1 MIKETE
7 HINKPHE
14 IVISVLGFILFGVL
28 FTVTELFKSPFIV
41 YGVILLTLYPFR
53 KNKVVKIFLSI
64 STVIFLL
71 WILNSLL
78 GILFPFIIAFLLAY
92 ILNPVVEILSRKNLS
107 RTISSL
113 LIMLVFLAV
122 ITLLIIFL
130 TPPIVNQFTELISAL
145 PKAIQDL
152 GEWVQKVLIP
162 KAAEWGLPTQ
172 SIQEK
177 VLNVLP
183 TKLEQI
189 LNTLL
194 SSLSGLFAG
203 ISIVLTQLVNL
214 ILIPFLTFY
223 MLKDF
228 NDIKG
233 LVKSLFPLSKR
244 DSAVKYY
251 HKIDDMMGSF
261 LRGSLIC
268 AVIHGIGVYIFLAI
282 LGVKYSIFLSAL
294 SALLNVI
301 PYVGL
306 LLSIVITVIAA
317 LFSGDPGLQV
327 PLVIVLYLAQNL
339 LETSYIIPKI
349 IGERMGIHPAVLI
362 LSLMVFSYFFG
373 FVGMLIAMPVVSVL
387 LMLFK
392 EWQLRRALNEESIL
406 KEEAV

>member
-28 FTVTELFKSPFIV
+28 FTVTDLFKSPFIV

-53 KNKVVKIFLSI
+53 KNKVVKISLSI
-64 STVIFLL
+64 SSVIFLL

-78 GILFPFIIAFLLAY
+78 GILFPFIVAFLLAY
-92 ILNPVVEILSRKNLS
+92 ILNPVVEMLSMKNLS

-113 LIMLVFLAV
+113 LIILVFLAV

-130 TPPIVNQFTELISAL
+130 TPPIVNQFTELISSL

-152 GEWVQKVLIP
+152 GEWVQKVLIT

-183 TKLEQI
+183 SKLEQI

-228 NDIKG
+228 YEIKG

-244 DSAVKYY
+244 ENAVKYY
-251 HKIDDMMGSF
+251 HKIDYMMGSF

-268 AVIHGIGVYIFLAI
+268 AVIHGIGVYIFLAV

-349 IGERMGIHPAVLI
+349 IGDRMGIHPAVLI

-373 FVGMLIAMPVVSVL
+373 FVGMLIAMPVVSIL

-392 EWQLRRALNEESIL
+392 EWQVRRAVNEESIL
-406 KEEAV
+406 KEEAG

>member
-1 MIKETE
+1 MSKEPE
-7 HINKPHE
+7 HINKPYE
-14 IVISVLGFILFGVL
+14 VVISVLAFVLFGVL

-41 YGVILLTLYPFR
+41 FGVILITLYPFR
-53 KNKVVKIFLSI
+53 KNKVVKISLSV
-64 STVIFLL
+64 SAVIFLL

-78 GILFPFIIAFLLAY
+78 GILLPFIVAFILAY
-92 ILNPVVEILSRKNLS
+92 TLNPIVEFLSRKSLS

-113 LIMLVFLAV
+113 LIMLIFLAV
-122 ITLLIIFL
+122 ISLLIIFL
-130 TPPIVNQFTELISAL
+130 APPIVNQFSELISSL
-145 PKAIQDL
+145 PGAIQGL

-162 KAAEWGLPTQ
+162 KAAAWGLPTE

-177 VLNVLP
+177 VLSVLP
-183 TKLEQI
+183 ERLEQI

-194 SSLSGLFAG
+194 NSLSGLFAG
-203 ISIVLTQLVNL
+203 ISIILTQLVNL

-223 MLKDF
+223 LLKDF
-228 NDIKG
+228 DEIKE
-233 LVKSLFPLSKR
+233 LAKSLFPYSKR
-244 DSAVKYY
+244 ETAVSYY

-268 AVIHGIGVYIFLAI
+268 AVIHGVGVYVFLAI
-282 LGVKYSIFLSAL
+282 LGIKYSIFLSAL

-327 PLVIVLYLAQNL
+327 PLVILLYLAQNL
-339 LETSYIIPKI
+339 LETSFIIPKI
-349 IGERMGIHPAVLI
+349 IGDRMGIHPAVLI

-392 EWQLRRALNEESIL
+392 EWQVRRNISEETEIP
-406 KEEAV
+406 ETG